1 MGTKTGR
8 RNGLEGEHHIHLD
21 RAGRPVFRMRVPVDV
36 QPHFRVK
43 EVFRS
48 LGARQPGAAK
58 RERDRLLEEYRNA
71 FEAVRSRR
79 PQKNTAPS

>member
-8 RNGLEGEHHIHLD
+8 RNSLEGEHHIHLD
-21 RAGRPVFRMRVPVDV
+21 RAGRPVFRMRAPVDV
-36 QPHFRVK
+36 QPHLGVK

-58 RERDRLLEEYRNA
+58 RERDRLLEEYRLA
-71 FEAVRSRR
+71 FEAARSLPPPEEYR
-79 PQKNTAPS
+79 AF